1 MQDAEK
7 NKNTQLESEANA
19 NAICGLCC
27 KPVIEDRDEALLCEE
42 ICDRWLHCYC
52 AGVTE
57 MQYEALQ
64 DSTLPFLCSIC
75 SQVKQAAVI
84 KDMQEKIGLFIAEV
98 TELRSTVSVLKAQIA
113 SQKSTNGEAPKADAT
128 ENNMW
133 TEVVCHGKTRS
144 VQSEV
149 VRCGGRRGKER
160 RIASTPQLTNN
171 TNRNNSRST
180 NDQNQ
185 VQQRCKLQ
193 AEQS

>member
-1 MQDAEK
+1 MQDAKK

-27 KPVIEDRDEALLCEE
+27 KPVIEDRDEALLCEGT
-42 ICDRWLHCYC
+42 CDRWLHRYC

-64 DSTLPFLCSIC
+64 DSTLPFLCCIC

-84 KDMQEKIGLFIAEV
+84 KDMQEKIDLLIAEV

-128 ENNMW
+128 EDNMW
-133 TEVVCHGKTRS
+133 TEVVRHGKTRP

-149 VRCGGRRGKER
+149 VRCGGRRGKGR
-160 RIASTPQLTNN
+160 RIARTPQLTSN

-193 AEQS
+193 AE